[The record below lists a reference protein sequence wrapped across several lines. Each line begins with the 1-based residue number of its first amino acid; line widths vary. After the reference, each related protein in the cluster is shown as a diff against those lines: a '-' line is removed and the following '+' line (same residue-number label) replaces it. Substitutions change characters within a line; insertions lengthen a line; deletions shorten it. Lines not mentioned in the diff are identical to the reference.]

1 MRHETKITLIKNAV
15 CFRFIKHVC
24 VCNFHWIVLSR
35 LWRNYSFLFEV
46 EKRCWE
52 SIKRSRV
59 TFGGR
64 EQWGWGQERNKV
76 FFSKPLKGGKW
87 MEWALGVLGTAQVE
101 AVWGNPPSTSYLA
114 FNATSPTT
122 SAPGGNPFILP
133 QRIPEWGQGRGRP
146 VCVYEAHTDGL
157 LTLTAINN
165 VVAQL
170 EKTTGWR
177 KRLPWRREGLRSEE
191 PLKGL
196 EWNNA
201 FLVQG
206 NIYEC
211 FFAP

>member
-122 SAPGGNPFILP
+122 SAPGETLSSFHSESRSGDKGGGA
-133 QRIPEWGQGRGRP
+133 QCVCTRRIQ
-146 VCVYEAHTDGL
+146 
-157 LTLTAINN
+157 
-165 VVAQL
+165 
-170 EKTTGWR
+170 TGY
-177 KRLPWRREGLRSEE
+177 S
-191 PLKGL
+191 PL
-196 EWNNA
+196 
-201 FLVQG
+201 Q
-206 NIYEC
+206 
-211 FFAP
+211 P